1 MSDKGAT
8 GKDKKAGKDD
18 RLKRLKAL
26 LAARNNNGSDESAIQ
41 VRNMVFRFNDEY
53 IFSLHCLFIYFPDGQ
68 GKGE

>member
-41 VRNMVFRFNDEY
+41 VRNMVF
-53 IFSLHCLFIYFPDGQ
+53 
-68 GKGE
+68 